1 MPVSRNPFLI
11 RTAEQSESDDQF
23 LNLFSLAVLE
33 LLPEDGSWNR
43 LQQIVS
49 APGGGKST
57 LLRLFTPRVLT
68 SIANSRH
75 ETDFTNLVQKLAK
88 IDAIDSEGVQL
99 LGVLVNCKDDYN
111 RLSYLDL
118 DENEFHGLFQALLHS
133 RLALLTIRAA
143 LQLTGHTYPRDSHI
157 LSFEP
162 RAEEITRRPDA
173 RIISGS
179 ELFERARDAEQTII
193 DSLNSLVPRP
203 PSIDVGLS
211 VDDFFQLL
219 NTHRILA
226 NGQKLTRHILIMFD
240 DAHLL
245 EGWQR
250 ELLLKELKRHDQ
262 TAFASWVAMRKRAL
276 EPAVVISESSH
287 LNREEFE
294 LIQLDQWGNL
304 NITPW
309 LLDIGERRAMRAE
322 REVPSFEGCLAD
334 ILDAEFDRAKLVAVA
349 NLERELVYDL
359 ARPYGELYGD
369 WLSQKEEEVS
379 TLLPIEQ
386 ATRWAQ
392 LQILMQRRIQNP
404 QREFFFAPLPFSQI
418 ENAGSGTLEA
428 AAIFVSHRNNLPY
441 HYGAKQ
447 VALLASSN
455 VDQFLSISAAL
466 FELLLNTGSIGRSRR
481 QQLSPSSQ
489 HRLILEESSKYVE
502 NLPSRVPF
510 GRNVANLVSAIADLC
525 RRETW
530 RPNVPITPGVTGIS
544 IQNSERAALVEA
556 ARSEDGAER
565 RLVNALASA
574 VAHNALSI
582 RPTNRQRDENR
593 TVFYLNRLICP
604 SYDLPLGFGGYKPRR
619 IADLLD
625 WMDGIPISQQ
635 SGSDNNSSDSQ
646 QLGFDIGELP

>member
-75 ETDFTNLVQKLAK
+75 ETDFTTLVQRLTK

-118 DENEFHGLFQALLHS
+118 AENELHGLFQALLHS

-143 LQLTGHTYPRDSHI
+143 LQLTGRTYPRDSHT

-162 RAEEITRRPDA
+162 RAEEVSRRPDA
-173 RIISGS
+173 RIICGT

-203 PSIDVGLS
+203 PSIDLGLS

-226 NGQKLTRHILIMFD
+226 NGQKLTKHILIMFD

-245 EGWQR
+245 EDWQR
-250 ELLLKELKRHDQ
+250 DLLLKELKRHDQ
-262 TAFASWVAMRKRAL
+262 IAFASWVAMRKRAL
-276 EPAVVISESSH
+276 EPAVVISESSDP
-287 LNREEFE
+287 NREEFE
-294 LIQLDQWGNL
+294 LVQLDQWGNL
-304 NITPW
+304 TITPW

-334 ILDAEFDRAKLVAVA
+334 TLDAEFDQHKLAAVA
-349 NLERELVYDL
+349 SSERELVYEL
-359 ARPYGELYGD
+359 ARPYGELYAD
-369 WLSQKEEEVS
+369 WLSHKEAEVS
-379 TLLPIEQ
+379 ALPPIDQ

-404 QREFFFAPLPFSQI
+404 QRELFLAPLPYSQI

-428 AAIFVSHRNNLPY
+428 AAIFLSHRNNLPY
-441 HYGAKQ
+441 NYGAKQ
-447 VALLASSN
+447 LALLASSN

-481 QQLSPSSQ
+481 RQLSPSAQ
-489 HRLILEESSKYVE
+489 HRLILEESSKYLD
-502 NLPSRVPF
+502 NLQSRVPF

-525 RRETW
+525 KRETW
-530 RPNVPITPGVTGIS
+530 RPNLPITPGVTGIS
-544 IQNSERAALVEA
+544 IQNSERIALLKA

-574 VAHNALSI
+574 VAHNALSL

-604 SYDLPLGFGGYKPRR
+604 AYGLPLGFGGYKPRKT
-619 IADLLD
+619 ADLLA
-625 WMDGIPISQQ
+625 WMDGVLVSQH
-635 SGSDNNSSDSQ
+635 SEAENNSLDPQ
-646 QLGFDIGELP
+646 QLGLGIGELT